1 MMNFTLRTGR
11 QRTYE
16 KLRDFGPKGVD
27 VNADDDKDW
36 PPLHWAKNNRDT
48 RMIEFLRKLGANEY
62 TPR

>member
-16 KLRDFGPKGVD
+16 KLRDFGPKGAD
-27 VNADDDKDW
+27 VNVEDDKDW
-36 PPLHWAKNNRDT
+36 PPLHRAKNNRNNE
-48 RMIEFLRKLGANEY
+48 MIELLCKLGAKEY